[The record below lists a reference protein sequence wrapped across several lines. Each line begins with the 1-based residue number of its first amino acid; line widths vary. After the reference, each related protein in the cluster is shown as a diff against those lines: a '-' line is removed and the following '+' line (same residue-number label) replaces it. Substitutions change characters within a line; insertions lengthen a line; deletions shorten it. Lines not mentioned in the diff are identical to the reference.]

1 MNPENGQF
9 LSNSNN
15 CIIYNTFL
23 NNSLGFTWSDV
34 FAFQQFR
41 SNVDVSLIQ
50 PYYDRSER
58 LVKLI
63 KTIQGNT
70 TQVWDNYKSL
80 YINDFMNSIQANN
93 YELAS
98 TQILSMLSA
107 IETDFGVT
115 GDVILGGMASSAYMP
130 FVTTAGQTTASS
142 LVLVIR
148 EDVNTINR
156 KEVVSVRTSVQ
167 PLVTLVTTSGKRLT
181 CSTNTIMTLE
191 YGMTCYA
198 SEAQGKF
205 IPTQSVSN
213 SMFGKVEWEL
223 CIEVNAAGTGEIV
236 TIVAPRQCI
245 AAGDTDQ
252 EWIFTGRLV
261 GNTGY

>member
-1 MNPENGQF
+1 MNLENGQF
-9 LSNSNN
+9 LSNENN
-15 CIIYNTFL
+15 CIMFNTLL
-23 NNSLGFTWSDV
+23 NNSQGFEWADI

-41 SNVDVSLIQ
+41 STFNATQMQL
-50 PYYDRSER
+50 YYDRSER

-70 TQVWDNYKSL
+70 TQTWNNYKTMYVDSF
-80 YINDFMNSIQANN
+80 INSVGANN
-93 YELAS
+93 YEQAY
-98 TQILSMLSA
+98 TQIFSMLDA
-107 IETDFGVT
+107 IETEFGVT

-142 LVLVIR
+142 LVLVIK
-148 EDVNTINR
+148 EDVNSINR
-156 KEVVSVRTSVQ
+156 KEVTSVRTSVQ

-223 CIEVNAAGTGEIV
+223 CTEVNAAGTGEIV

-245 AAGDTDQ
+245 AAGDVDQ
-252 EWIFTGRLV
+252 EWIFTGRLE
-261 GNTGY
+261 GNKGY

>member
-41 SNVDVSLIQ
+41 SNVDVSLIR

-58 LVKLI
+58 LVKII
-63 KTIQGNT
+63 KTTQGNT

-80 YINDFMNSIQANN
+80 YINDFMNSIRANN

-107 IETDFGVT
+107 IETEFGLT
-115 GDVILGGMASSAYMP
+115 SDVVLGGITSSAYMP
-130 FVTTAGQTTASS
+130 FVVTANQITASS
-142 LVLVIR
+142 ALLVMKDDL
-148 EDVNTINR
+148 NSINR

-167 PLVTLVTTSGKRLT
+167 PVVTLVTASGKRLT
-181 CSTNTIMTLE
+181 CSTDNIITLE

-198 SEAQGKF
+198 SEAQGKP
-205 IPTQSVSN
+205 IPTQTNGTIGIV
-213 SMFGKVEWEL
+213 WEF
-223 CIEVNAAGTGEIV
+223 CTEVIAAGTGEIV
-236 TIVAPRQCI
+236 TIVAPRQCM
-245 AAGDTDQ
+245 AAGDVDQ
-252 EWIFTGRLV
+252 EWIFTGRLTA
-261 GNTGY
+261 NQGY